1 MNAIRLL
8 AFFTAVCGM
17 SMQAQE
23 PSFLNPDEFLTPS
36 SMRNVPVS
44 PSQSSEGTV
53 PRPVQKPVRVVPRA
67 SEDAPIA
74 EEVAEE
80 IEPVAQEVAED
91 TPPSPQTVAGSL
103 VSRDKTQ
110 VAVLGYHNFSD
121 TKPVTEMCMRTS
133 DFRRQMEY
141 LRLAGIT
148 VIGMQDFLD
157 WRFGTKQLPEKC
169 VLITIDDGWRST
181 YTDAYPILKE
191 MGYPFTLFPYTK
203 YITGKGDAMSRA
215 MVQEMIDHGATL
227 GSHSTSHY
235 YPSTWKHAGQGTPA
249 YSAMIEKEI
258 GDSAKQL
265 SAWFG
270 KKVITY
276 CYPGGYH
283 TPEMIEKLPQYGYLA
298 AFTVIPKKVR
308 YDEDPYLIHR
318 YMIFG
323 NDHRIFQR
331 AVNFSATSENTGAN
345 DNANVRISATAI
357 PPFEVTPAALS
368 TVPSLVPMICADLS
382 NVPGLQNASVQMYV
396 SGFGKVACKVDV
408 AKKMVSWQP
417 PVRFHMPVVTV
428 KLRWKTAGTTAE
440 QTAVWS
446 FKTNNT
452 VEISTPAPTE

>member
-1 MNAIRLL
+1 MKGIWLL
-8 AFFTAVCGM
+8 AFFAVLCGM
-17 SMQAQE
+17 RVQAQD
-23 PSFLNPDEFLTPS
+23 PSFLNPDEFLMPS
-36 SMRNVPVS
+36 STRRTMES
-44 PSQSSEGTV
+44 PLNPSESNLS
-53 PRPVQKPVRVVPRA
+53 RPVQGPVRVVPRH

-80 IEPVAQEVAED
+80 SDPVAQEVVE
-91 TPPSPQTVAGSL
+91 TPILQQPSVAPL
-103 VSRDKTQ
+103 VSRDQTQ

-121 TKPVTEMCMRTS
+121 TKPVTEMRMRTS

-148 VIGMQDFLD
+148 VISMQDFLD
-157 WRFGTKQLPEKC
+157 WRFGTKRLPEKC
-169 VLITIDDGWRST
+169 ALITIDDGWRST
-181 YTDAYPILKE
+181 YTDAFPILKE

-235 YPSTWKHAGQGTPA
+235 YPSTWKKTGEGTPA
-249 YSAMIEKEI
+249 YSALVEREI

-270 KKVITY
+270 QKVITY

-323 NDHRIFQR
+323 NDHRIFRR
-331 AVNFSATSENTGAN
+331 AVNFSTAVSPVGAN
-345 DNANVRISATAI
+345 DEANAPIRAMAI
-357 PPFEVTPAALS
+357 PPFEVTPAAGA
-368 TVPSLVPMICADLS
+368 TVSARVPMISADLS
-382 NVPGLQNASVQMYV
+382 NVPGLQNASVQMFV

-408 AKKMVSWQP
+408 AQKLVSWQP
-417 PVRFHMPVVTV
+417 PVRLHMPIVTV
-428 KLRWKTAGTTAE
+428 KLRWKTAGSTAE

-452 VEISTPAPTE
+452 AEISSSESGE

>member
-1 MNAIRLL
+1 MNGIRLFVVFAAL
-8 AFFTAVCGM
+8 FGTAI
-17 SMQAQE
+17 QAQE

-36 SMRNVPVS
+36 NIRNAS
-44 PSQSSEGTV
+44 DRPSVSSEKTSS
-53 PRPVQKPVRVVPRA
+53 RPVQGPVRIVPH
-67 SEDAPIA
+67 SSDVSPVA
-74 EEVAEE
+74 EEVLEE
-80 IEPVAQEVAED
+80 VEPVAQEVVE
-91 TPPSPQTVAGSL
+91 TPSFPQTAAAPL
-103 VSRDKTQ
+103 VSRDQTQ

-121 TKPVTEMCMRTS
+121 TKPVTEMRMRTS

-148 VIGMQDFLD
+148 VISMQDFLD

-169 VLITIDDGWRST
+169 ALITIDDGWRST

-191 MGYPFTLFPYTK
+191 MGYPFTLFPYTQ
-203 YITGKGDAMSRA
+203 YITGRGDSMSRA
-215 MVQEMIDHGATL
+215 MVQEMVDHGAAL

-235 YPSTWKHAGQGTPA
+235 YPKTWKRAGEGSPA

-258 GDSAKQL
+258 GESAKQL

-270 KKVITY
+270 KKVIAY

-283 TPEMIEKLPQYGYLA
+283 TPEMVEKLPQYGYLA

-323 NDHRIFQR
+323 NDHSIFRR
-331 AVNFSATSENTGAN
+331 AVNFSATSENAGASN
-345 DNANVRISATAI
+345 DADARLSATTI
-357 PPFEVTPAALS
+357 PPFEVVPAAQQ
-368 TVPSLVPMICADLS
+368 TVSSLVPVISADLS
-382 NVPGLQNASVQMYV
+382 GIPGLQNSSVQMFV

-408 AKKMVSWQP
+408 AKKLVSWNP
-417 PVRFHMPVVTV
+417 PVRFHMPIVTV
-428 KLRWKTAGTTAE
+428 KLKWKTAGTTAE

-446 FKTNNT
+446 FRTNNT
-452 VEISTPAPTE
+452 KEISESVHGE